1 VDLQCGR
8 YSSARVKI
16 ELALA
21 DEMSWEGLAR
31 LAYLTYV
38 MGDID
43 AADDLYLRAENEL
56 TVKQMRSFAWVEA
69 RRGLMNLARGLHD
82 RALEHYR
89 RAESAYS
96 GHWLVDERLAELMGV
111 QGRFD
116 EAIAAYRRLYETS
129 PRPEWEH
136 ALGDLY
142 FLSGELSSGY
152 EWKMRA
158 LEGYLK
164 STSHGQVHY
173 LHSLV
178 DLSCEMPGQ
187 SSRATEWARRDEELR
202 SNYLTQG
209 ALAWAL
215 YRNGES
221 QEALEWLSK
230 ALASGAVSERLYLQ
244 AACIY
249 AGVGDVDA
257 SAKYMR
263 LSRAANPLPAK
274 ARCLLSSH
282 PGLRVSHREL
292 MTVPFV
298 L

>member
-1 VDLQCGR
+1 
-8 YSSARVKI
+8 
-16 ELALA
+16 
-21 DEMSWEGLAR
+21 
-31 LAYLTYV
+31 

-43 AADDLYLRAENEL
+43 AANDLYLRAEDEL
-56 TVKQMRSFAWVEA
+56 TVKQMRSFAWVET
-69 RRGLMNLARGLHD
+69 RRGLMNLARGRHD
-82 RALEHYR
+82 LALEHYR

-96 GHWLVDERLAELMGV
+96 GHWLVEERLAELMGV

-116 EAIAAYRRLYETS
+116 EAIAAYRRLYESS

-142 FLSGELSSGY
+142 FLSGELSSAY
-152 EWKMRA
+152 EWKIRA
-158 LEGYLK
+158 MAGYLK
-164 STSHGQVHY
+164 SVSDGQVHY
-173 LHSLV
+173 LHSLS

-187 SSRATEWARRDEELR
+187 NARATEWARRDEELR

-215 YRNGES
+215 YRNGEN

-257 SAKYMR
+257 SGRYMR
-263 LSRAANPLPAK
+263 LSRATNPLPAK
-274 ARCLLSSH
+274 ARSL
-282 PGLRVSHREL
+282 PAPYQGLRLGQREL
-292 MTVPFV
+292 TTVPFV